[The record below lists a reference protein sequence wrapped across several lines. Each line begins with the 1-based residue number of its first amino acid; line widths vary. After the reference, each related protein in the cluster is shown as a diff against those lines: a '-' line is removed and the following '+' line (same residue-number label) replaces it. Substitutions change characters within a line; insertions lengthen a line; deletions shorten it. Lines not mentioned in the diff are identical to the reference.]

1 MRKFTSSFTERNV
14 KPNAVVGQSVIE
26 EAAQQAQTPRSNIDS
41 GNTKGS
47 DNAEKIILGAA
58 FTALLVTC
66 AYMVYSARSERK
78 LFEQQLALR

>member
-1 MRKFTSSFTERNV
+1 MRKFTSSFTDRNV
-14 KPNAVVGQSVIE
+14 STNESAISD
-26 EAAQQAQTPRSNIDS
+26 AAQQAQTPRSGAIDNNS
-41 GNTKGS
+41 KDSSGS
-47 DNAEKIILGAA
+47 DNTEKIILGAA